1 VELEMQTSFEY
12 VFPAIRGVQA
22 GREYYISMCPLRL
35 LSKIFLFDEEEIIP
49 ELRAQRR
56 INKSRVPEI
65 SRYILENKKSYVFS
79 AITASID
86 GEVRFVPIDSGPE
99 QNRIGLLHIPMNNRF
114 IINDGQHRRAAIEL
128 ALREDKDLADETIAV
143 VFFLDTGLQRC
154 QQMFADLN
162 RYAIRPSKSL
172 GVLYDSREEISI
184 ITKLIVFRSAVFK
197 DLVEVERST
206 LSPRARRLF
215 TLSSIYFANK
225 ELLQDIDGT
234 LEKRVDLAVS
244 YWEEI
249 AKQLPEWAL
258 VKQRKLT
265 SGDVRRDFIHSHGV
279 ALQSLGRIGNVLFK
293 EHSSNWRAMLT
304 KLKKLDWSRSN
315 ARLWEGRAM
324 IGGRLTKSSQNIS
337 LITNAL
343 KNNLGLPLTPAEKR
357 TEDAFQRGELNQ

>member
-1 VELEMQTSFEY
+1 MQTSFEY

-35 LSKIFLFDEEEIIP
+35 ISKIFLFDEDEIIP

-56 INKSRVPEI
+56 INKARVPEI

-86 GEVRFVPIDSGPE
+86 GDVSFVPLDSGPE
-99 QNRIGLLHIPMNNRF
+99 QNRIGLLHIPMDNRF

-128 ALREDKDLADETIAV
+128 ALREDKDLSDETIAV

-172 GVLYDSREEISI
+172 GVLYDNREEISI
-184 ITKLIVFRSAVFK
+184 LTKLIVFRSPVFK

-206 LSPRARRLF
+206 LSPRSRKLF

-244 YWEEI
+244 FWEEVS
-249 AKQLPEWAL
+249 KQFPEWSL

-265 SGDVRRDFIHSHGV
+265 SGEVRRDFIHSHGV
-279 ALQSLGRIGNVLFK
+279 ALQALGKLGNILLK
-293 EHSSNWRAMLT
+293 DHSANWRSQVN
-304 KLKKLDWSRSN
+304 KLKKIDWTRSN
-315 ARLWEGRAM
+315 SKFWEGRAM

-337 LITNAL
+337 LINNAL
-343 KNNLGLPLTPAEKR
+343 KNRLGLPLTPGEKR
-357 TEDAFQRGELNQ
+357 FEDAFLRGEFNQ